1 MSEVPPENARAVFR
15 HADDVDVA
23 FHGGGD
29 RSGGVME
36 CASAVV
42 FMIAFCSVEAYED
55 AQNLA
60 IPERKWYT

>member
-1 MSEVPPENARAVFR
+1 MSEVPPENAGAVFR
-15 HADDVDVA
+15 PARDIDVA

-42 FMIAFCSVEAYED
+42 LTITFCSVETYRD
-55 AQNLA
+55 AHNLA